1 MPTETRH
8 DSHYRKIS
16 ANTQNNCCAICGNPP
31 SDDRALAL
39 DHDHQTGVLRDLLCT
54 NCNVGLGNFRDDPD
68 LLARAADYLAYHRGP
83 RFPSTCRTCRYWCHP
98 RQLERQG
105 DRTIAIY
112 VCPECGT
119 SSYTIWATDYGDC
132 FTPDNHTEALKWQNV
147 WNETRTTRA

>member
-119 SSYTIWATDYGDC
+119 SSYTSWATDYGDC

-147 WNETRTTRA
+147 WNETRTTRS